1 MNLTSQW
8 GDEVPG
14 EDRPLRFV
22 RVNKEQADHLI
33 VDARASPRYAIS
45 QAIRFTRK
53 GHVPAPASLVN
64 LSEGGAL
71 ARMRGNAFGGAIAL
85 PWPLRLRPG
94 DELWMAWP
102 LRLRPGDELWMV
114 DLIELPLPCWLIEAG
129 VGLIRVHIYHDD
141 MTRTPL
147 RALIARL
154 AAACQQQHVEAR
166 PMSAEQQPT
175 RMTNRRS
182 DEAWMI

>member
-14 EDRPLRFV
+14 QDRPLRFV
-22 RVNKEQADHLI
+22 RANKEQADHLI
-33 VDARASPRYAIS
+33 VDARASPRYAFS

-85 PWPLRLRPG
+85 P
-94 DELWMAWP
+94 WP

>member
-94 DELWMAWP
+94 DELWM
-102 LRLRPGDELWMV
+102 V

>member
-8 GDEVPG
+8 GDEVAR

-22 RVNKEQADHLI
+22 RVNQEQAAHLV

-71 ARMRGNAFGGAIAL
+71 ARIRGNAFGGAIAP
-85 PWPLRLRPG
+85 PWPLRLK
-94 DELWMAWP
+94 
-102 LRLRPGDELWMV
+102 PGDELWMV